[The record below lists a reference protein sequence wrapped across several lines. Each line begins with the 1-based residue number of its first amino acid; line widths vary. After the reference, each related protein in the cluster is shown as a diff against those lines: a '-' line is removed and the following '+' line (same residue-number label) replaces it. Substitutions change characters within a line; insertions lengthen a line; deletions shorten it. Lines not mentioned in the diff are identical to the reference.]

1 MEIKVNR
8 EVYFCTD
15 TPDAH
20 HKEALT
26 AEKETVNLPSIDNDE
41 GEENEDKNQTDRKD
55 GQHEVHP
62 TKTDNENEEENTVE
76 KPEPESP
83 PRLPENFYYNAE
95 EINAKPITTDEKTFP
110 QNTLSM

>member
-1 MEIKVNR
+1 MI
-8 EVYFCTD
+8 
-15 TPDAH
+15 
-20 HKEALT
+20 

-41 GEENEDKNQTDRKD
+41 GEENEDNNQTDRQENH
-55 GQHEVHP
+55 QHEVHP
-62 TKTDNENEEENTVE
+62 TKTDNEDEDKNTVE

-95 EINAKPITTDEKTFP
+95 EIHAKPITTDEKNLP